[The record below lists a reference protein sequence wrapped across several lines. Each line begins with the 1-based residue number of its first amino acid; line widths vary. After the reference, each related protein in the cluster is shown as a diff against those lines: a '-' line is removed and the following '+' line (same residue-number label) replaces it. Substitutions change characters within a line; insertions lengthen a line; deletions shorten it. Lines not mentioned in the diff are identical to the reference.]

1 LKLHDLNWNDVL
13 RHLPRWEALSPEAR
27 RKFLKIKPAQ
37 GFHLPSLGT
46 GSGEL
51 GASGMLIPPTGR
63 GTLHALDPE
72 FRPLMLAL
80 RAADRLRPLHG
91 PGGVLRQEYI
101 QDQFDTF
108 QSYRIAS
115 PDRSYYEPRDRKL
128 AADAASSVTWVRG
141 FLEAESHAQAMK
153 WEEGRMTSGDRPR
166 LAFPAVAAALRGLVQ
181 ALAAHPHGVP
191 LRSVAELVPD
201 ARPDTVATA
210 LAAGL
215 RYLLVFISIDRNS
228 DAWAGLL
235 PAVATRLSGSV
246 APPAPVQPR
255 ETFTAPF
262 RVGDMTAVL
271 VEAATEPI
279 AIRAA
284 DQSLYVRAQRA
295 IAARLASI
303 PPWVQ
308 QFAERGVT
316 HASDGEDDELD
327 EDPEEEGDD
336 AGNVRRVQM
345 AAHVA
350 SVLRLA
356 SVKSSGGRQRYEPTR
371 AGRAWLARGE
381 GERLREVLT
390 AFRALPQRN
399 PTAYGGSGD
408 LDFFGA
414 SLGFQMQDRR
424 IDARAA
430 LSAAF
435 LSVPPGSL
443 VPFMDFV
450 RYHARQSNPY
460 LAAGTPTR
468 TRSYWVSEPTTIEGW
483 EDTWASVLLTFLARR
498 LVPLGCA
505 VLGHLEGGAIV
516 FGLTDAGRYLLGA
529 ADDFALAPEPG
540 AGAVVV
546 QPDFEIVFLAPAPRA
561 EAELGRIAERTGSG
575 VGALFRLTRASV
587 LRAAEQGMTA
597 AQLLA
602 TLESVS
608 RGDVPDNVARQVR
621 DWMKA
626 VRTIRIAPA
635 VLVDCPDA
643 ETAARIKALGGAHV
657 TSVSRT
663 LLRLDADPK
672 TRAALVKRLREKGI
686 FVASKDAAPPAG
698 DGASAGRRGPGRPRS
713 RPGA

>member
-1 LKLHDLNWNDVL
+1 MKLHDLDWNSVL

-27 RKFLKIKPAQ
+27 RKFLKVKPAQ

-51 GASGMLIPPTGR
+51 RASGMLIAPTGR

-72 FRPLMLAL
+72 MRPLLIAL

-101 QDQFDTF
+101 QDQLDTF
-108 QSYRIAS
+108 QSSRIAS

-128 AADAASSVTWVRG
+128 AADTASSVAWVRG

-166 LAFPAVAAALRGLVQ
+166 LVFPAVAAALRGLVQ

-191 LRSVAELVPD
+191 LRSLAGLVPD
-201 ARPDTVATA
+201 ARPDSVAAA

-215 RYLLVFISIDRNS
+215 RYLLVFVSIDRNA
-228 DAWAGLL
+228 DAWVGLL
-235 PAVATRLSGSV
+235 PAVAARLSGSV

-255 ETFTAPF
+255 ETFTTPF

-284 DQSLYVRAQRA
+284 DHSLYVRAQRA

-303 PPWVQ
+303 PAWVQ
-308 QFAERGVT
+308 EFAERGVT
-316 HASDGEDDELD
+316 YAGDGEDEDDEPD
-327 EDPEEEGDD
+327 EDTEQGGD
-336 AGNVRRVQM
+336 AGIIRRVEA

-350 SVLRLA
+350 SVLGLA

-381 GERLREVLT
+381 GERLREVLS

-399 PTAYGGSGD
+399 PTAYGGSGA

-414 SLGFQMQDRR
+414 SLGFQMQDRG

-443 VPFMDFV
+443 VSFMEFV

-460 LAAGTPTR
+460 LAAGTPIR
-468 TRSYWVSEPTTIEGW
+468 TRAYWISEPTTIEGW
-483 EDTWASVLLTFLARR
+483 EDTWAGVLLTFLARR

-505 VLGHLEGGAIV
+505 VLGRVEDGAIA

-529 ADDFALAPEPG
+529 VDHFELAPEPG
-540 AGAVVV
+540 GGAVVV
-546 QPDFEIVFLAPAPRA
+546 QPDFEIVFLAPAARA
-561 EAELGRIAERTGSG
+561 EAELARLAERTGSG

-587 LRAAEQGMTA
+587 LRAAEQGVTA
-597 AQLLA
+597 AQLLK
-602 TLESVS
+602 TLEGVS
-608 RGDVPDNVARQVR
+608 RSGVPDNVARQVR

-626 VRTIRIAPA
+626 VRTIRMAPA

-643 ETAARIKALGGAHV
+643 ETAGRVRALAGAHV
-657 TSVSRT
+657 TTVTPT
-663 LLRLDADPK
+663 LLRLDTDAK

-686 FVASKDAAPPAG
+686 FVGTDVVAATNGDVAPPT
-698 DGASAGRRGPGRPRS
+698 RRGRPRK
-713 RPGA
+713 